1 MIHRKRKIGTHQH
14 GKLFNL
20 VSMNLMAWREARNK
34 SFAWKV
40 RRRMKLDRNPLFVTL
55 QDKLRVRP
63 YALDRGVQSAQLY
76 HVTNKPETLPFD
88 QLPENYFIKA
98 NHGCTWNIACL
109 DSKLYYFGNG
119 DAFVRPDGRPAASD
133 VIEKFRLTRE
143 QCVAKC
149 NQWLQS
155 RYRPGEWAYQNIEPE
170 ILVEESL
177 SQAGG
182 GALMDYK
189 LHVMDGVVRA
199 ICVAGP
205 VFRINRANRLFFD
218 RNWKIFTST
227 QIKPMLDKHFYRRP
241 DTLEEMVAAAER
253 LGQGLDFIRVDMYN
267 TTGGVRL
274 GEITL
279 YPFAGL
285 PGTPSACPRFNRWL
299 GDQWAMPV

>member
-1 MIHRKRKIGTHQH
+1 MIQHTREMPTHKYD
-14 GKLFNL
+14 KLLNHVAMRL
-20 VSMNLMAWREARNK
+20 KAWREARSK

-40 RRRMKLDRNPLFVTL
+40 RRRMKLDRNPLFVKL
-55 QDKLRVRP
+55 QDKLSVRP

-76 HVTNKPETLPFD
+76 HVTDRPETLPFD
-88 QLPENYFIKA
+88 RLPDNYFIKA

-109 DSKLYYFGNG
+109 DSQLYYFGNG

-143 QCVAKC
+143 QCVALC

-155 RYRPGEWAYQNIEPE
+155 RYRPDEWAYQHIEPK
-170 ILVEESL
+170 ILVEETL
-177 SQAGG
+177 CQADG
-182 GALMDYK
+182 GALRDYK

-199 ICVAGP
+199 ICVVGP
-205 VFRINRANRLFFD
+205 VSRLNQVDRVFFD
-218 RNWKIFTST
+218 RNWNPFAST
-227 QIKPMLDKHFYRRP
+227 QTKPLPDEHFYRRP
-241 DTLEEMVAAAER
+241 DTLEEMIAAAER

-285 PGTPSACPRFNRWL
+285 PGTPSACPRFNQWL
-299 GDQWAMPV
+299 GDQWVLPV